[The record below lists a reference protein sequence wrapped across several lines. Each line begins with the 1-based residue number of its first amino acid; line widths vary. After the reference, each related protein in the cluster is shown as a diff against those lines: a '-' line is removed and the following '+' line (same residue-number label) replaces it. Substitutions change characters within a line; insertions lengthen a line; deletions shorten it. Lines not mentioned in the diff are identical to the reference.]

1 MTPSGGAH
9 SIRLMKRLL
18 ASLALLACLAALA
31 AAEAPATGFGING
44 PTGPVYSGGDPAEI
58 TRRILAATRY
68 RLTPGDTYQLV
79 FQVDQTYTYPLVL
92 QDTYDLDLPVLG
104 TINVRGME
112 FAALRKLVIDRI
124 RKAYPLSIYVTF
136 NLLVPARF
144 DVPVFGGVEGPGIVT
159 VTPLSMVSD
168 ALLLAKGIRRGG
180 SYRRVLLTRG
190 GKDLEVDLLAYN
202 NSEPGGP
209 HNPYLQPGDRVTVP
223 PADVQ
228 VTLAGQVR
236 FPGPY
241 EMLPGETLAHLLAFA
256 GGLLPEAQAGSVEL
270 VRFEAAGSQ
279 SLSTLDART
288 QAGTVLANG
297 DRIRVRALAENR
309 EMVLVQ
315 GGLFGAP
322 VSADK
327 PVVVPVLPISVDV
340 PWTPGLS
347 VLQVLES
354 VGGPTP
360 YAKGKNAVLVRKAT
374 GERIPVDVDALWS
387 GRDSARDL
395 PLEPGDTLSV
405 PIVNEVF
412 VAGEVN
418 APGKV
423 IYSPSFTVAE
433 YLAAAG
439 GIDRETGSLDS
450 LWFVDAAGARTRVT
464 ISSAVPPGTVIYVD
478 RNSWTKTQK
487 AFTDITIVTG
497 FVSAIVAL
505 ATAMAIVLG
514 HLPRAVASEATSAF
528 ANGSAI
534 E

>member
-1 MTPSGGAH
+1 
-9 SIRLMKRLL
+9 MKRSL

-44 PTGPVYSGGDPAEI
+44 PTGPVYTGGDPAEI

-68 RLTPGDTYQLV
+68 RLTPGDTYQLM

-92 QDTYDLDLPVLG
+92 QDTYDLDLPVIG
-104 TINVRGME
+104 TINVKGME

-124 RKAYPLSIYVTF
+124 RKAYPLSVYVTF

-144 DVPVFGGVEGPGIVT
+144 DVAVFGGVESPGVVT

-168 ALLLAKGIRRGG
+168 AIALAKGIRKGG

-209 HNPYLQPGDRVTVP
+209 NNPYLQPGDRITI
-223 PADVQ
+223 PAAGVV
-228 VTLAGQVR
+228 VTLSGQVR
-236 FPGPY
+236 FPGQY
-241 EMLPGETLAHLLAFA
+241 EMLPEETLAHLLAYA
-256 GGLLPEAQAGSVEL
+256 GGLLPEARADAVEL
-270 VRFEAAGSQ
+270 VRFKAGDRQSQ
-279 SLSTLDART
+279 STLDART

-297 DRIRVRALAENR
+297 DRIQVGVPAQR

-327 PVVVPVLPISVDV
+327 PVVVPVQPISVDV

-347 VLQVLES
+347 VLQVLETL
-354 VGGPTP
+354 GGPTP
-360 YAKGKNAVLVRKAT
+360 YAKGKNAVLVRKTT

-387 GRDSARDL
+387 GRDPAGDL

-412 VAGEVN
+412 VAGEVHV
-418 APGKV
+418 PGKV
-423 IYSPSFTVAE
+423 VYSPAFTVAE
-433 YLAAAG
+433 YLVAAG
-439 GIDRETGSLDS
+439 GIDKETGSLDS
-450 LWFVDAAGARTRVT
+450 LWFVDAEGNRTRVT
-464 ISSAVPPGTVIYVD
+464 TSSVVPPGTVIYVD
-478 RNSWTKTQK
+478 RNTWTKTQK
-487 AFTDITIVTG
+487 TFTNIMVVTG
-497 FVSAIVAL
+497 FMTAIVAFV
-505 ATAMAIVLG
+505 T
-514 HLPRAVASEATSAF
+514 AVAELWVTYLAP
-528 ANGSAI
+528 
-534 E
+534 